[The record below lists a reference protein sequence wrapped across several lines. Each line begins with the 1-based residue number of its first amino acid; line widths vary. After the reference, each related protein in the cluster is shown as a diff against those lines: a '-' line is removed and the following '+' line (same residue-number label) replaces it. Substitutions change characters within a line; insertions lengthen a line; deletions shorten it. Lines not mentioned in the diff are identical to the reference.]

1 MVEIND
7 CKMINK
13 LTMDYNYLI
22 LYTDISS
29 FSMEDAL
36 STVGW
41 VIYFFGGSEG
51 GGNID
56 QNELFRL
63 CPRSFALKLM
73 EITSFKM

>member
-1 MVEIND
+1 
-7 CKMINK
+7 
-13 LTMDYNYLI
+13 
-22 LYTDISS
+22 
-29 FSMEDAL
+29 MEDAL

-63 CPRSFALKLM
+63 CPGSFALKLM

>member
-7 CKMINK
+7 WKMINK
-13 LTMDYNYLI
+13 LTMNYNYLI

-36 STVGW
+36 STVGC
-41 VIYFFGGSEG
+41 IYFFGGSEG

-63 CPRSFALKLM
+63 CPRSLL
-73 EITSFKM
+73 